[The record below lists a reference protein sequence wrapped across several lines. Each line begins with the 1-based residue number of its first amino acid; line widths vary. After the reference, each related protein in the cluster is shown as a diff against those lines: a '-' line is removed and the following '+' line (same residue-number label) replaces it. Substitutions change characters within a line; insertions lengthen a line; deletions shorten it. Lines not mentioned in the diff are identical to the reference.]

1 MKNENQLALVYMP
14 VRYGQVIGVY
24 ADESDAF
31 QVVRTSIAKG
41 QLCDLV
47 IKPIIYPLKSN

>member
-1 MKNENQLALVYMP
+1 MP

-24 ADESDAF
+24 ADESDAL
-31 QVVRTSIAKG
+31 QVVRTSVSKG
-41 QLCDLV
+41 QICDLV